1 MKKMAALISNAL
13 VATGM
18 LAGCGAKQ
26 EAALIVPRSV
36 TRHTAR
42 TTSRANAHGLLPSKC
57 TRLIKAPH
65 CCNGCPQWAAKTCR
79 DVKFRY
85 DAKRAQVVADDLWIE
100 SCKSVF
106 FTILYNN

>member
-42 TTSRANAHGLLPSKC
+42 TTSRANAHGLLKLRTAATAAHSGLLRPVGMSNSVTMLNARRSLQMTCGSNHAKC
-57 TRLIKAPH
+57 
-65 CCNGCPQWAAKTCR
+65 
-79 DVKFRY
+79 
-85 DAKRAQVVADDLWIE
+85 
-100 SCKSVF
+100 
-106 FTILYNN
+106 ILYNTLQ